1 MKNEKI
7 TKVPESTEER
17 KQGIENPWG
26 FVKVLLIVVA
36 VAAVLSI
43 PFFLH
48 QYLPIEL
55 EGTVVAVEG
64 ESVVVSAEDNFGYWV
79 RRTYVDKFENNTE
92 RELAIGDKIMVRY
105 KNDEPIEII
114 EVY

>member
-7 TKVPESTEER
+7 IQVPESMEER
-17 KQGIENPWG
+17 KQGIETPWE
-26 FVKVLLIVVA
+26 FCKILLIVVA

-55 EGTVVAVEG
+55 KGTVIAVEG
-64 ESVVVSAEDNFGYWV
+64 ESVIVSSEDGSGYWM
-79 RRTYVDKFENNTE
+79 RTYVDKFENNTE
-92 RELAIGDKIMVRY
+92 RDLAVGDKVMVRY
-105 KNDEPIEII
+105 KNQEPIEII
-114 EVY
+114 EVC